1 MAYYKYAAKRHKP
14 LIEDFLKMYV
24 KKKYRITYIQRV
36 LAQKHGYEFNSARM
50 IINGPKAERILAER
64 EKKKNLKENNLPTTS
79 TPQSSPHESLKPA
92 NRKN

>member
-50 IINGPKAERILAER
+50 IIN
-64 EKKKNLKENNLPTTS
+64 
-79 TPQSSPHESLKPA
+79 
-92 NRKN
+92 